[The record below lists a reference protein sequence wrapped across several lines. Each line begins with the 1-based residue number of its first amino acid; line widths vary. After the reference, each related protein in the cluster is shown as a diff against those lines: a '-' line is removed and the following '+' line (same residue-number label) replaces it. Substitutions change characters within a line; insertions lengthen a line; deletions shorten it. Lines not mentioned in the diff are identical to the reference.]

1 MKRRDEFHKHLL
13 MLAGSEIWNIRQY
26 SNTNMVLSNLRDQF
40 GNYSWPWTKDRHIDA
55 RDCNQ
60 AAHEFINTYDPGEL
74 FRVFNAQ
81 IIQFEACAHYRYQP
95 EPGWLAQGLF
105 KIFFRENSELLKKW
119 VRSGLIYSYIYS
131 HEISCDSILGM
142 RFRPH
147 THAIVFFK
155 KRPIA
160 PDFESKMHLP
170 DRRVTTTGGVH
181 TQYETLEKFIRYI
194 HGAYSLVGVYERE
207 RRDNNLL
214 DLNRNTVQALH
225 AIMELPKGNKIEP
238 GVQRNN
244 HSYIP
249 PRDRQANRWIH
260 PRLAKKKG
268 NRRQR

>member
-1 MKRRDEFHKHLL
+1 
-13 MLAGSEIWNIRQY
+13 
-26 SNTNMVLSNLRDQF
+26 
-40 GNYSWPWTKDRHIDA
+40 
-55 RDCNQ
+55 
-60 AAHEFINTYDPGEL
+60 
-74 FRVFNAQ
+74 
-81 IIQFEACAHYRYQP
+81 
-95 EPGWLAQGLF
+95 
-105 KIFFRENSELLKKW
+105 
-119 VRSGLIYSYIYS
+119 
-131 HEISCDSILGM
+131 M

-155 KRPIA
+155 KSPIA

-181 TQYETLEKFIRYI
+181 THYETLEKFIRYI

-225 AIMELPKGNKIEP
+225 AIMELPKGDQIDP

-249 PRDRQANRWIH
+249 PKDRQAKRWAH

-268 NRRQR
+268 NRRHR